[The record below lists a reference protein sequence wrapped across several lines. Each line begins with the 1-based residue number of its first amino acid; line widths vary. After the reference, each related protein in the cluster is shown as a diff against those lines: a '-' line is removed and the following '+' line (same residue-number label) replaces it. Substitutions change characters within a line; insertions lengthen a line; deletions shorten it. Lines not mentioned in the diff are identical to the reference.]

1 MKIKK
6 FAVALT
12 VISLLMS
19 SIVCSAATYSTTTA
33 YDASG
38 NLLSLTTEVS
48 GLTEGSMVTYAL
60 YGKDGSISSET
71 GAITSS
77 SETGITEENLIYI
90 DQVDSASATETFTVK
105 GVSAETLAGSK
116 IIVGAEDG
124 SNATDSDTES
134 NGFVGTDDLSAKIS
148 LASDIEWEKINQI
161 DVSYGKGDSSTATYT
176 LTENGNTSCYVP
188 VGYDVVFNVDGKVG
202 YNVSKITLG
211 NTELP
216 SPYKTTVTSTSEL
229 VLDVDME
236 DASTYVEVDSEIVKN
251 AEEKSVT
258 FFITDANSDSCGV
271 NVYVKNGDDEVKIEG
286 LEHKST
292 AEGGRYAIKVVDD
305 GNADFYNDSYT
316 YRCVPVYKSGDT
328 YIELSNANEGYYY
341 KSAE

>member
-19 SIVCSAATYSTTTA
+19 SIVCSAATYSTTTV
-33 YDASG
+33 YDALG
-38 NLLSLTTEVS
+38 NLLSLTTTVS

-134 NGFVGTDDLSAKIS
+134 NGFVGTGDLSAKIS
-148 LASDIEWEKINQI
+148 LASDIKWQQI
-161 DVSYGKGDSSTATYT
+161 QSIVVNYGESLSYT
-176 LTENGNTSCYVP
+176 LTSNNTVCYVP
-188 VGYDVVFNVDGKVG
+188 VGSEVKFSVNGVPG
-202 YNVSKITLG
+202 YSVSKIALNG
-211 NTELP
+211 SELP
-216 SPYKTTVTSTSEL
+216 SPCKTTITSTSDLTLGVE
-229 VLDVDME
+229 ME
-236 DASTYVEVDSEIVKN
+236 SATKYVEVDSEVVKN
-251 AEEKSVT
+251 SDEKSVT
-258 FFITDANSDSCGV
+258 FFITDPDVKSCGV
-271 NVYVKNGDDEVKIEG
+271 NVYVKNGDAEEKIKG
-286 LEHKST
+286 LEYKSA
-292 AEGGRYAIKVVDD
+292 AEGGRYAIKVVDG
-305 GNADFYNDSYT
+305 GNADFYSDSYT
-316 YRCVPVYKSGDT
+316 YRCVPVYKSGND
-328 YIELSNANEGYYY
+328 YIELSVDDLGYYCR
-341 KSAE
+341 SVE